1 MEELHIIK
9 DLNDPLL
16 RLIQDDPVRPEI
28 PADQRVNDRKEVIVL
43 LEDNEPAAV
52 VCVSYSPW
60 IPTEPNEL
68 FNYQRGPIAVF
79 YTIWSYKPGAGKR
92 LIFKAKDY
100 IKEHY
105 ADIERFVTYSPIN
118 DLAKKFHLGN
128 GAVVLQENPTS
139 VNYEYK

>member
-1 MEELHIIK
+1 MGELHVIK
-9 DLNDPLL
+9 DLNDPLIK
-16 RLIQDDPVRPEI
+16 LIEDDPVRPEI
-28 PADQRVNDRKEVIVL
+28 PADQRVNDRKEIIVL

-52 VCVSYSPW
+52 VCVSYCPW
-60 IPTEPNEL
+60 VPTSPNEL
-68 FNYQRGPIAVF
+68 FNYERGSIAVF

-105 ADIERFVTYSPIN
+105 TDIDRFVTYSPVN
-118 DLAKKFHLGN
+118 DVAKNFHLGN
-128 GAVVLQENPTS
+128 GAVLLQTNISS

>member
-1 MEELHIIK
+1 MGELHVIK
-9 DLNDPLL
+9 DLNDPLIKL
-16 RLIQDDPVRPEI
+16 VEDDPVRPEI
-28 PADQRVNDRKEVIVL
+28 PADQRINDRKEIIVL

-60 IPTEPNEL
+60 VPTSLNEL
-68 FNYQRGPIAVF
+68 FNYERGSIAVF

-105 ADIERFVTYSPIN
+105 TDIERFVTYSPVS

-128 GAVVLQENPTS
+128 GAILLQTNISS